1 MTADLPNPGSP
12 EAVERGC
19 TCPVIDN
26 TTGKACRI
34 ALGLCFWIDG
44 DCPLHA
50 APATADPETG
60 R

>member
-1 MTADLPNPGSP
+1 MAEHPNPGSP

-26 TTGKACRI
+26 HYGEGTPHRDGPR
-34 ALGLCFWIDG
+34 FWINWKCD
-44 DCPLHA
+44 LHA
-50 APATADPETG
+50 ALCFSDREPG